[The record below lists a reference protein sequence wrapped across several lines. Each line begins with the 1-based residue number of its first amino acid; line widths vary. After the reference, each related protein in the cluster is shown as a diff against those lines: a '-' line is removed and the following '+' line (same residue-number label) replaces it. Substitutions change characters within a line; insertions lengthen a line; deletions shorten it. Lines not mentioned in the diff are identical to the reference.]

1 VLNDDDQRWIDQ
13 VQRFIE
19 ARAGGVLTWTVQM
32 QPPGQPLGG
41 QLRQGIFYVRLNG
54 EQDGNWVFVE
64 TGAPEM
70 LLAANTSVFSGKPFD
85 LILQGTAVGNKA
97 NPFPLLGEPRQGDW
111 PVAKFM
117 GVLQQ
122 RKKIGPGQWTAQMP
136 LLKAATKDLFIP
148 ITITFSKDIDWPSLP
163 PGN

>member
-1 VLNDDDQRWIDQ
+1 
-13 VQRFIE
+13 
-19 ARAGGVLTWTVQM
+19 
-32 QPPGQPLGG
+32 
-41 QLRQGIFYVRLNG
+41 
-54 EQDGNWVFVE
+54 
-64 TGAPEM
+64 
-70 LLAANTSVFSGKPFD
+70 
-85 LILQGTAVGNKA
+85 
-97 NPFPLLGEPRQGDW
+97 
-111 PVAKFM
+111 M